1 MLTALQEGDD
11 RLKCLLAN
19 IAETARI
26 VKIENPY
33 CFAGAAS
40 FQFGQPYPWE
50 NMAESVVIEK
60 VLWIFPRRVYDV
72 IDIEL
77 DSGIVLESP
86 A

>member
-1 MLTALQEGDD
+1 MQEGDD

-40 FQFGQPYPWE
+40 FQFGQPYPRE

-60 VLWIFPRRVYDV
+60 VLWILPRS
-72 IDIEL
+72 L
-77 DSGIVLESP
+77 DSRQRITRSVI
-86 A
+86 AAA